1 MRPTSDAI
9 AIAVLAA
16 FLLFVAV
23 NLQAGWVFGVDAL
36 LIGLLVV
43 GWLSAR
49 ATLRGVAVTRQM
61 APEAFEGEAI
71 AVTLTVTVRHGRR
84 YFLELRDAVPGLTP
98 AASVIPV
105 CDSRRPAVVTY
116 RTAAQRRGVHQADTV
131 DLQTAGL
138 AGLFTSRRRLEA
150 RSTLT
155 IFPRYWALAEFP
167 LPGASSE
174 VESIPLPAREG
185 LEITGVREFRDGDS
199 LRHIHWRSTARRGT
213 LVVREFE
220 RAGHHPL
227 ALLLDTSSWA
237 YASAGGG
244 EAFEDLVRA
253 AASIAFA
260 VTQAGHDVQLV
271 AAHGQTPLSAVTGW
285 RQALHWLA
293 AVQPDG
299 RLSLAEVHAAALPTG
314 TRVVVCSP
322 SADAVAMLA
331 HRGVAVAAVLVDMT
345 SYAESQS
352 APSARAAHPV
362 AGRERE
368 GDGAN
373 RDDSTAASE
382 MLLEALGVPSAV
394 LRCGEEV
401 GACLRSLTH

>member
-9 AIAVLAA
+9 AIGILAA
-16 FLLFVAV
+16 FLLFVAI

-36 LIGLLVV
+36 LIGLLIV

-49 ATLRGVAVTRQM
+49 ATLRGVAVRRQIVS
-61 APEAFEGEAI
+61 EAFEGEEV

-84 YFLELRDAVPGLTP
+84 YFLEVRDAVPGLT
-98 AASVIPV
+98 AVASVIPA

-116 RTAAQRRGVHQADTV
+116 QTVAQQRGVHQADTV
-131 DLQTAGL
+131 ELQTGGL

-150 RSTLT
+150 RSALT
-155 IFPRYWALAEFP
+155 VFPRYWPLAEFP

-174 VESIPLPAREG
+174 GESTPVPVREG

-199 LRHIHWRSTARRGT
+199 LRHVHWRSTARRGT

-220 RAGHHPL
+220 RSGRQPL
-227 ALLLDTSSWA
+227 ALLLDTGSTA
-237 YASAGGG
+237 YASGGG
-244 EAFEDLVRA
+244 RDAFEDLVRA

-271 AAHGQTPLSAVTGW
+271 AANGQTPLTAVTGW

-293 AVQPDG
+293 RVQPDG
-299 RLSLAEVHAAALPTG
+299 RLSLGEVYAAALPAGTG
-314 TRVVVCSP
+314 VVVCSP

-331 HRGVAVAAVLVDMT
+331 HRGVALAAVLVDIT
-345 SYAESQS
+345 SYAESQA
-352 APSARAAHPV
+352 APSVKAAPPV
-362 AGRERE
+362 TRGG
-368 GDGAN
+368 GDGAH
-373 RDDSTAASE
+373 RDNSTAAGE

-401 GACLRSLTH
+401 GASLRSLNH

>member
-36 LIGLLVV
+36 LIGLLTV

-49 ATLRGVAVTRQM
+49 AALPGVAVRRQV
-61 APEAFEGEAI
+61 APEAFEGDAI

-84 YFLELRDAVPGLTP
+84 YFLELRDAVPGLT
-98 AASVIPV
+98 AAVSVIPV
-105 CDSRRPAVVTY
+105 SDSRRPVVVTY
-116 RTAAQRRGVHQADTV
+116 RTTAQQRGVHQVETV
-131 DLQTAGL
+131 ELLSAGL

-155 IFPRYWALAEFP
+155 IFPRYWPLGESS

-174 VESIPLPAREG
+174 AEPTPLPAREG
-185 LEITGVREFRDGDS
+185 LEVAGVREFRDGDS
-199 LRHIHWRSTARRGT
+199 LRHVHWRSTARRGT

-220 RAGHHPL
+220 RTAHHPL
-227 ALLLDTSSWA
+227 ALLLDTSSMA
-237 YASAGGG
+237 FASAGGG

-253 AASIAFA
+253 TASIAFA

-271 AAHGQTPLSAVTGW
+271 AANGQTPLTAVTGW
-285 RQALHWLA
+285 KEALHWLA
-293 AVQPDG
+293 RVQPDG
-299 RLSLAEVHAAALPTG
+299 QLSLAEVYAAALPAGTG
-314 TRVVVCSP
+314 VVVCSP

-331 HRGVAVAAVLVDMT
+331 HRGVAVAAVLVDMA
-345 SYAESQS
+345 SYGESQS
-352 APSARAAHPV
+352 ASPARARPPV
-362 AGRERE
+362 AGRAW
-368 GDGAN
+368 DGAH
-373 RDDSTAASE
+373 RDKAMAAGE

-394 LRCGEEV
+394 LRHGEEV

>member
-36 LIGLLVV
+36 LIGLLMV

-49 ATLRGVAVTRQM
+49 ATLRGVAVRRRM
-61 APEAFEGEAI
+61 VPEAFEGEAI

-84 YFLELRDAVPGLTP
+84 YFLELRDAIPGVTA

-105 CDSRRPAVVTY
+105 CDSRSPAAVTY
-116 RTAAQRRGVHQADTV
+116 RTTAQRRGVHQADAV

-155 IFPRYWALAEFP
+155 IFPRYWPLAEFP
-167 LPGASSE
+167 LPGTSSE
-174 VESIPLPAREG
+174 GESTPLPAREG

-199 LRHIHWRSTARRGT
+199 LRHVHWRSTARRGT

-220 RAGHHPL
+220 RSGRQPL
-227 ALLLDTSSWA
+227 ALLLDTSSTA
-237 YASAGGG
+237 YTSAGGG

-271 AAHGQTPLSAVTGW
+271 AATRQTPLIAVTGW
-285 RQALHWLA
+285 TQALHWLA
-293 AVQPDG
+293 RVQPDG
-299 RLSLAEVHAAALPTG
+299 QLPLAEVYAAALPPG
-314 TRVVVCSP
+314 AGVVVCSP

-331 HRGVAVAAVLVDMT
+331 HRGVAVAAVLVDVA

-352 APSARAAHPV
+352 APSARTAHPV
-362 AGRERE
+362 ASRGGNRTH
-368 GDGAN
+368 
-373 RDDSTAASE
+373 RDDSTAAGE
-382 MLLEALGVPSAV
+382 MLLEALGVPCAV

>member
-9 AIAVLAA
+9 AIGILAA
-16 FLLFVAV
+16 FLLFVAI

-36 LIGLLVV
+36 LIGLLIV

-49 ATLRGVAVTRQM
+49 ATLRGVAVRRQIVS
-61 APEAFEGEAI
+61 EAFEGEEV

-84 YFLELRDAVPGLTP
+84 YFLEVRDAVPGLT
-98 AASVIPV
+98 AVASVIPA

-116 RTAAQRRGVHQADTV
+116 QTVAQQRGVHQADTV
-131 DLQTAGL
+131 ELQTGGL

-150 RSTLT
+150 RSALT
-155 IFPRYWALAEFP
+155 VFPRYWPLAEFP

-174 VESIPLPAREG
+174 GESTPVPVREG

-199 LRHIHWRSTARRGT
+199 LRHVHWRSTARRGT
-213 LVVREFE
+213 LVVRDFD
-220 RAGHHPL
+220 RSWRQPL
-227 ALLLDTSSWA
+227 ALLLDTGSTA
-237 YASAGGG
+237 YASGGG
-244 EAFEDLVRA
+244 RDAFEDLVRA

-271 AAHGQTPLSAVTGW
+271 AANGQTPLPAGTG
-285 RQALHWLA
+285 
-293 AVQPDG
+293 
-299 RLSLAEVHAAALPTG
+299 
-314 TRVVVCSP
+314 VVVCSP

-331 HRGVAVAAVLVDMT
+331 HRGVALAAVLVDIT
-345 SYAESQS
+345 SYAESQA
-352 APSARAAHPV
+352 APSVKAAPPV
-362 AGRERE
+362 TRGG
-368 GDGAN
+368 GDGAH
-373 RDDSTAASE
+373 RDNSTAAGE

-401 GACLRSLTH
+401 GASLRSLNH

>member
-9 AIAVLAA
+9 AIGVLAA

-36 LIGLLVV
+36 LIGLLMV
-43 GWLSAR
+43 GWLSAHS
-49 ATLRGVAVTRQM
+49 ALRGVAVRRQM
-61 APEAFEGEAI
+61 VSEAFEGEAI
-71 AVTLTVTVRHGRR
+71 AVTLSVTVHHGRR
-84 YFLELRDAVPGLTP
+84 YFLELRDAVPGLP
-98 AASVIPV
+98 AAASIIPV
-105 CDSRRPAVVTY
+105 CDSRSPAVVTY
-116 RTAAQRRGVHQADTV
+116 RTVAQQRGVHHADTV
-131 DLQTAGL
+131 ELHTGGL

-155 IFPRYWALAEFP
+155 IFPRYSPLAEFP

-174 VESIPLPAREG
+174 GESTPVPVREG
-185 LEITGVREFRDGDS
+185 LEIAGVREFRDGDS
-199 LRHIHWRSTARRGT
+199 LRHVHWRSTARRGT

-220 RAGHHPL
+220 RSGRQPL
-227 ALLLDTSSWA
+227 ALLLDTSSMA
-237 YASAGGG
+237 YACGGG
-244 EAFEDLVRA
+244 REAFEDLVRA

-271 AAHGQTPLSAVTGW
+271 AANGQTPLTAVTGW
-285 RQALHWLA
+285 KQALHWFA
-293 AVQPDG
+293 RVQPDG
-299 RLSLAEVHAAALPTG
+299 LLSLAEVHAAALPAGTG
-314 TRVVVCSP
+314 VVVCSP

-331 HRGVAVAAVLVDMT
+331 QRGVAVAAVLVDMA

-352 APSARAAHPV
+352 ASSAKVAPPV
-362 AGRERE
+362 ARGG
-368 GDGAN
+368 GDRAH
-373 RDDSTAASE
+373 RDASTAPGE

-401 GACLRSLTH
+401 GASLRSLNH